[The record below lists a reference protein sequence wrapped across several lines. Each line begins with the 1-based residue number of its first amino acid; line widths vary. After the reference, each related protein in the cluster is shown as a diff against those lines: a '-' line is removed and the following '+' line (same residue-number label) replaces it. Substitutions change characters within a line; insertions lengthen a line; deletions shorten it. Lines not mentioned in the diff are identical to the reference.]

1 MQSFCNFNIFMFY
14 RGLRHIME
22 QRIHYETNYT
32 HALYTQMMKLKSLTK
47 MIKMTVMTKKAGNR
61 GDDDDV

>member
-1 MQSFCNFNIFMFY
+1 
-14 RGLRHIME
+14 
-22 QRIHYETNYT
+22 
-32 HALYTQMMKLKSLTK
+32 MMKLKSLTK